1 MKSLTICLSPQE
13 VEQRLA
19 RLGIFCSFSAEDR
32 AALDTA
38 PLVNRPERTLV
49 FPIPADN
56 HRLNLHHIKTCV
68 GTDPRKQPCFFDHPW
83 YGNEEFM
90 RTTCTAGWHAITM
103 DVLEG
108 SIEQPSNYLDSSKDP
123 GLLLP
128 SAVEIVL
135 MLFLHYV
142 GTGEQLLLK
151 KHSWCSDLGSLGRQV
166 TVGAF
171 GRNGVFISGH
181 PKNFASRGL
190 GVCAKVD
197 LKTLLQ

>member
-19 RLGIFCSFSAEDR
+19 RLGIFCSFSAEER
-32 AALDTA
+32 AALTAA
-38 PLVNRPERTLV
+38 PLIDRSERTLV

-56 HRLNLHHIKTCV
+56 HHLNLHHIKSCV
-68 GTDPRKQPCFFDHPW
+68 GTDRRKQPCFFDHPW
-83 YGNEEFM
+83 YGSEDFM
-90 RTTCTAGWHAITM
+90 RTNCEAGWHAIMM

-108 SIEQPSNYLDSSKDP
+108 SIEQPLNYLDSLKDP
-123 GLLLP
+123 DLLLP
-128 SAVEIVL
+128 SAIEIVL

-151 KHSWCSDLGSLGRQV
+151 KHSWCSDLASLGRHV

-181 PKNFASRGL
+181 PQNFASRGL

-197 LKTLLQ
+197 RKTGLK